1 MKLAAR
7 FEVLLL
13 GARASSEPDHSREGA
28 LNVLLI
34 ASLAL
39 ALLPAVQ
46 RVVQISQG
54 GPGTADHVQTL
65 AVASV
70 AAAVFGLLLLLSRRG
85 KSLTA
90 SYSLLGV
97 YYLVGAWSV
106 VAEGPGKNTTIL
118 ISALFVVA
126 AAALCGSRPAAVAAL
141 LIGTTM
147 AVGEALDATHVLAAP
162 RESSPAVPDALGA
175 IEIVGT
181 LGTMALVLWARTRA
195 RIAPVSASPGD
206 SPLASAHGDLRSG
219 ALTIRE
225 IQVVQLVALGR
236 SNDDISRELVV
247 SPRTVH
253 SHVSSALRKTGCA
266 NRTELAVLAVRE
278 GLNDRATR

>member
-7 FEVLLL
+7 LQALLL
-13 GARASSEPDHSREGA
+13 ETRASSEPDRSREAA
-28 LNVLLI
+28 LSALLI
-34 ASLAL
+34 ASFAL
-39 ALLPAVQ
+39 ALLPAAQ

-65 AVASV
+65 AVA
-70 AAAVFGLLLLLSRRG
+70 ATAGAVFALLLLLSRRG

-97 YYLVGAWSV
+97 YYLVGAWSI

-195 RIAPVSASPGD
+195 RLAPVGASAGD
-206 SPLASAHGDLRSG
+206 SPLAFPLGDLRSQ
-219 ALTIRE
+219 ALSVRE

-236 SNDDISRELVV
+236 SNDEISRELVV

-266 NRTELAVLAVRE
+266 NRTELAVLTVRE
-278 GLNDRATR
+278 GLHERATR